1 VLSQEDVNILWKEA
15 NVGLPTTTVK
25 YDVVLMGDSITQY
38 WMSPNRGN
46 PTFFTD
52 NNWFNRGISG
62 NTTADMIARFKYDL
76 ELLAPKVMV
85 FCGGTNDIAQ
95 NDGVFVSNEEI
106 VANIKSMI
114 TRAEAVGSKVIL
126 CSLLP
131 ANKYYWSNAI
141 ENPSQEIKKVNQ
153 MLKAYAEEKGIPFV
167 DYWTPL
173 HDEADGL
180 PEKYTADG
188 VHPNKACYD
197 IMQDILKPV
206 VTDVLSKLK

>member
-1 VLSQEDVNILWKEA
+1 
-15 NVGLPTTTVK
+15 
-25 YDVVLMGDSITQY
+25 
-38 WMSPNRGN
+38 
-46 PTFFTD
+46 
-52 NNWFNRGISG
+52 
-62 NTTADMIARFKYDL
+62 
-76 ELLAPKVMV
+76 MV

-188 VHPNKACYD
+188 VHPNKACYA